1 MGGRPPT
8 VRGLEAAR
16 LLGRARRLAGSLSRP
31 TRARPRTQ
39 NPSRARALQGVNWRT
54 TAAWSGADRR
64 CIGRAPG
71 RGRASSPS
79 RRAVPRAIAGQQPP
93 RLAGALAKSMLHPP
107 PYATQPASIHRRR
120 CRTGATRARRTAHGA
135 SQKVRTHRRHA
146 RARAHG
152 HMGEPLA
159 HWHLTP
165 CPQRTAPKRP
175 ARAALR
181 RPRRRSDRRPVL
193 SVVRRSLVQVLRLVS
208 EDAVSASQSAARA
221 RSAGRWTVRSAAAS
235 DQDAHCVGLSP
246 GARNTSAHTGQ

>member
-1 MGGRPPT
+1 MR
-8 VRGLEAAR
+8 
-16 LLGRARRLAGSLSRP
+16 RP

-39 NPSRARALQGVNWRT
+39 KPSRARVARCEL
-54 TAAWSGADRR
+54 APMSAWSGADRK

-71 RGRASSPS
+71 RDRASSPS
-79 RRAVPRAIAGQQPP
+79 RRAETRAIAGQQPP
-93 RLAGALAKSMLHPP
+93 RLAGALAKSNAACAAVCHAACIDSQAPMQDGRDTRS
-107 PYATQPASIHRRR
+107 AHRPRR
-120 CRTGATRARRTAHGA
+120 EPEG
-135 SQKVRTHRRHA
+135 THAPSPRA

-208 EDAVSASQSAARA
+208 EDAVSASRSAARA
-221 RSAGRWTVRSAAAS
+221 RSAEVGAVGGGERSRRSLRRAIVQGYRPA
-235 DQDAHCVGLSP
+235 P
-246 GARNTSAHTGQ
+246 ETPAHTLDSK